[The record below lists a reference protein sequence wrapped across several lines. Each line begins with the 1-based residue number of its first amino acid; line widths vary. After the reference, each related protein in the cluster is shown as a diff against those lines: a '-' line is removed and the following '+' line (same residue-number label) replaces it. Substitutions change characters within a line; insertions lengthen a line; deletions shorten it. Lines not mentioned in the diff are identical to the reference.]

1 MVNVMF
7 GGIFCTSTVIISEKA
22 LSRSPRTIVTRPV
35 AWGKAFLMP
44 LGTSGNWTMVVGG
57 SELSTCTVGARCP
70 ECTRRRKRSTFEFEE
85 RLALASRSVG
95 KVLAFAGDAA
105 AAVIPTHM
113 VVMSNRA
120 SSSEPLREILRKS
133 CIAFL
138 LEYWRGLSIGHS
150 LWARM

>member
-7 GGIFCTSTVIISEKA
+7 GGIFCTSTVTVSEKA

-44 LGTSGNWTMVVGG
+44 LGTSGNCTMVVGG
-57 SELSTCTVGARCP
+57 KEVSTCTVGARRPARTNRC
-70 ECTRRRKRSTFEFEE
+70 KSSAFEFEE
-85 RLALASRSVG
+85 RLALTSRTVG
-95 KVLAFAGDAA
+95 NVLPFAGDAA
-105 AAVIPTHM
+105 AAVTPTHM

-120 SSSEPLREILRKS
+120 SNSEPLREILRKS

-138 LEYWRGLSIGHS
+138 LEYWRGLSIGHG
-150 LWARM
+150 LWASM